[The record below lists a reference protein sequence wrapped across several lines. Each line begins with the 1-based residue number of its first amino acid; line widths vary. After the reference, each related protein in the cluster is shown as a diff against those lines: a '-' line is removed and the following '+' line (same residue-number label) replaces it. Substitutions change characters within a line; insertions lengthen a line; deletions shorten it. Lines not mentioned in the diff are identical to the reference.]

1 MLLWLFGIKLTK
13 KNSPSGKV
21 MVMKVVRWYEETEE
35 NASLNSTSIT
45 MNSTKDNLLD
55 VSITSNPTI
64 DEKSAIENSMLTD
77 VAYTNSRPLSP
88 PHDLPPP
95 PPDLAKPTTSS
106 SSVLSHAAS
115 ESQHQLISGTP
126 ASKSSI
132 NNGSTSSQSLLS
144 QGTQKP
150 QPSSST
156 SSYSGKT
163 STPKLARSGTLLDRL
178 AVQIKVICWCF
189 YYAVY
194 VRFRSQWSIMDLG
207 FTL

>member
-1 MLLWLFGIKLTK
+1 MFHSSVHSLKQFPVLHQIIDQGE
-13 KNSPSGKV
+13 
-21 MVMKVVRWYEETEE
+21 REE

-163 STPKLARSGTLLDRL
+163 STPKLARSVDIPCTSTAFWIIAISPMSAFVNKKSGLDL
-178 AVQIKVICWCF
+178 
-189 YYAVY
+189 
-194 VRFRSQWSIMDLG
+194 
-207 FTL
+207 